1 MLRQREKESLE
12 LIESFLKGNDE
23 AFSKIALLIHQ
34 DVLNISYRYVGNVE
48 DAKDVLQEVLL
59 KIHNKLIYFKK
70 ESKFSTWIYRIT
82 INASL
87 DFLRKRKRSWCLK
100 GRYLKNELTTT
111 SLRDDID
118 IRDKGV
124 IMKKA
129 IEELSLGQKN
139 VFILRHYKG
148 LKIAEISKVLGCSQ
162 SSVKTQLKRGIDK
175 IREKIG
181 GLL

>member
-1 MLRQREKESLE
+1 MLRQREKESLM
-12 LIESFLKGNDE
+12 LIESFLQGDDK
-23 AFSKIALLIHQ
+23 AFAKIALLIHQ
-34 DVLNISYRYVGNVE
+34 DVLNISYRYVGNIE

-59 KIHNKLIYFKK
+59 KIHNKLINFKK
-70 ESKFSTWIYRIT
+70 ESKFSSWIYRIT

-87 DFLRKRKRSWCLK
+87 DFLRKKKRGWYLK
-100 GRYLKNELTTT
+100 ERYLKNEQTPT

-124 IMKKA
+124 IMKKT
-129 IEELSLGQKN
+129 IEELSSGQKS

-148 LKIAEISKVLGCSQ
+148 LKIEEISKVLGCSQ

-175 IREKIG
+175 IRKRIG